1 MDKRQY
7 RVLPGQSH
15 GSLVV
20 YGPGDIVELTEA
32 EAGPLLG
39 WRLELVE
46 PEPAPAEKPKAET
59 KQDEKPALKRKEK
72 AS

>member
-20 YGPGDIVELTEA
+20 YGPGDIVELTEI

-46 PEPAPAEKPKAET
+46 PEPTPAEKPKAET
-59 KQDEKPALKRKEK
+59 KDEKPAPKRKEK